1 MEACKVKG
9 GAVNRPSPTRDD
21 EVLTQKACS
30 AGDLTMI
37 RAALAISSHA
47 AALQHQAKPRAAR
60 R

>member
-9 GAVNRPSPTRDD
+9 GAVNRPSPTRND

-37 RAALAISSHA
+37 RATLAISSHA
-47 AALQHQAKPRAAR
+47 AAL
-60 R
+60 